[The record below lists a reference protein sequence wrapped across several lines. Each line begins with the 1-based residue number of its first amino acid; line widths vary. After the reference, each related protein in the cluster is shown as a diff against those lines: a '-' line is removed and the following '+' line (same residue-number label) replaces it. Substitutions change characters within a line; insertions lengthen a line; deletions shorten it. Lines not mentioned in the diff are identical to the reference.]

1 MKYIALLALLTLAS
15 CTQPVNNMNELERL
29 NANQKAL
36 VKNTEVPVV
45 TDSIERK
52 NIIARTELF
61 NNSTKISYVYL
72 MSYWRVVSFHTVK
85 WKVSSVSSYLTPQ
98 ERIVNRWGDDCRMGN
113 WECFIVQA
121 PDIDGSYGTNWDGIF
136 FFTTEWMYV
145 EWNGEYLISD
155 RLLKINDKT
164 IISE

>member
-15 CTQPVNNMNELERL
+15 CTPNNMNELEKL

-36 VKNTEVPVV
+36 VKNTQVPVV

-72 MSYWRVVSFHTVK
+72 MSYGRVVSFHTVK

-98 ERIVNRWGDDCRMGN
+98 ERIVNRWWDDCKWTN
-113 WECFIVQA
+113 SDCFIVQA
-121 PDIDGSYGTNWDGIF
+121 PDIDGSYGTNGEGIF

-145 EWNGEYLISD
+145 EWNWEYLISD